1 MRKSQ
6 IVIAVIQKKSLL
18 PVTEKEILEKLSEH
32 LSGHSQDLEE
42 WNQEIEEPL
51 AKAIIRNVG
60 SGKSDVPIRLMIR
73 EVDVILQRVTS

>member
-32 LSGHSQDLEE
+32 LANNSLDLQQ
-42 WNQEIEEPL
+42 WNRYIEAPL
-51 AKAIIRNVG
+51 AKAIIKNLG
-60 SGKSDVPIRLMIR
+60 SAKSDIPVRLMIR
-73 EVDVILQRVTS
+73 EIDIILERVLS